1 MFKKKGNLIWI
12 TGLSGSGKTT
22 IAKGLQEKLGNL
34 PIHLDGDNLREI
46 LGETTTYDIEGRK
59 RTARIYSKLCN
70 YLVSQGFDVI
80 MSTISLIHEIHEYNR
95 RSNPN
100 YYEVFLEVNPDIL
113 TKRDKKQLY
122 TIKNEQVMGLTQEPE
137 YPKNPNLILPN
148 NYKEQIEENVQ
159 KIMEILK
166 KG

>member
-1 MFKKKGNLIWI
+1 
-12 TGLSGSGKTT
+12 
-22 IAKGLQEKLGNL
+22 
-34 PIHLDGDNLREI
+34 
-46 LGETTTYDIEGRK
+46 
-59 RTARIYSKLCN
+59 
-70 YLVSQGFDVI
+70 

-137 YPKNPNLILPN
+137 YPKNPNLILP
-148 NYKEQIEENVQ
+148 KQFIKGTRLEENVQ